1 MARKP
6 RARVDTSRL
15 RAMGETTR
23 VVARPVDTYVR
34 PAPVQE
40 SRQATQILSALSTL
54 NPAIQNFIDQRS
66 SEISEEESQKG
77 EKSFYEASPEER
89 KEVADKI
96 RNGDIDETQSPFWVE
111 GFARSLLRN
120 HAKEFGD
127 SLILEWDKNKDTAN
141 FNFADFVSEQRKAYV
156 DANQL
161 SGFRS
166 DIFNDEFGDVT
177 QRFEAQV
184 QQRNFEHRLQKARQA
199 RLDSF
204 VGEMDTTLS
213 NLDDMIDAGTFNAE
227 DATSVVNSLIKSAM
241 DQGNDRKEVLNAAV
255 GFLEGKALEIARR
268 GGYYDGVLEV
278 MEGINLKGSTYGLA
292 YKDRIERLRN
302 QLITDSEQAARQD
315 YDDDTLARATRAREL
330 SDLLLD
336 GLVENKYDPKWFNS
350 EETRALRDELF
361 KLDPTKSGNVDSYF
375 RTQGEVT
382 QGGDMN
388 IFNTIAANIDKG
400 INEEQAIE
408 TAFDN
413 GDITYNMKVQ
423 LQNANRG
430 RFSDFVQKNGLQGM
444 SSSVGSAVKQ
454 STGFASLLSDA
465 TRNDLASQ
473 AQAEMFARIN
483 DVIPL
488 VEGGKLD
495 IDKAK
500 ARLFEEQTKIIE
512 KYRKMAEQR
521 AIQDSGVNPA
531 SEEEVKKWQSGDSP
545 WKATDGTWNM
555 SVDEAAA
562 MWDAANRVL
571 RDPSQQSR
579 FLITTELGQLI
590 APLEAAGENRDAI
603 LRRFINELIEEQN
616 RLKTESE
623 NATGTDAEGRTRR
636 KATPE
641 DEITLDDIG
650 MDGGA

>member
-1 MARKP
+1 M
-6 RARVDTSRL
+6 
-15 RAMGETTR
+15 
-23 VVARPVDTYVR
+23 
-34 PAPVQE
+34 
-40 SRQATQILSALSTL
+40 
-54 NPAIQNFIDQRS
+54 
-66 SEISEEESQKG
+66 
-77 EKSFYEASPEER
+77 
-89 KEVADKI
+89 
-96 RNGDIDETQSPFWVE
+96 
-111 GFARSLLRN
+111 
-120 HAKEFGD
+120 
-127 SLILEWDKNKDTAN
+127 
-141 FNFADFVSEQRKAYV
+141 SEQRKAYV

-545 WKATDGTWNM
+545 WKATEGTWNM